1 MKNTLKKLPKRRFS
15 IWILLILALV
25 ISFSVYTQDA
35 VYKSPKKVSFSE
47 FREDIT
53 SKNIDNFKVHLEG
66 SKISYLDQKSLPKF
80 ALREAGVPLKD
91 TLTLPEYE
99 SLYINVKEDSTI
111 WWDVL
116 LSFLP
121 VVLIIA
127 FFIFM
132 FKSAS
137 SQNSQALT
145 FGKTRAKLYDRA
157 KGKTTFDDV
166 AGAVESKEELQEIV
180 EFLKEPEKFTSLGA
194 KIPRG
199 VLLVGSPGTGK
210 TLLARAVAGEAN
222 VPFFS
227 ISGSEFVEMF
237 VGVGASRVRDMFV
250 KAKACAPC
258 IVFIDEIDAVGR
270 QRGTGLG
277 GGHDEREQTLNQIL
291 TEMDGFEVDSK
302 VIVVA
307 ATNRPD
313 VLDPA
318 LLRPGRFDRRIVVD
332 RPDIK
337 DRTAVLKVHVRKKP
351 LEKAVDLQKIARQT
365 PGFTGADLEN
375 LVNEAAILAA
385 REDKKKIAQ
394 KHFEKAVEK
403 VALGPEKKS
412 RVLSKQERK
421 ITAYHEVGHAVVGHS
436 LKNCDP
442 VHKIS
447 IISRGQALGVTW
459 YLPEEDKHLYSVS
472 KYKDD
477 LAAMLGGYVAEQ
489 IFFGEVTT
497 GPSSDLERASKMARS
512 MVTRFGMTDLGP
524 LAFGE
529 DKNEVFLGRDYGH
542 VKNYSEKMAYEID
555 QRVLKIIDEAYKTAL
570 EIVKKNK
577 KLITKIAE
585 DLLKK
590 ENINRQEF
598 LLYFKKAK

>member
-577 KLITKIAE
+577 KLITKISE